1 MASSCMLFPF
11 SWPIHK
17 ARKRQ
22 EGAQQNLP
30 QILAVPSSDPVIICK
45 ARRLVSRWL
54 HPKHYDQSIRLSGF
68 ITQKKHPPPTP
79 QSMEWWDDAPDCGMA
94 EKQYSANNQSGPE
107 TPLYSCLF
115 PVQPCNFL
123 RHKLQ
128 SHNNGKHNLSNFF
141 KKQSLKML
149 AGEELQ
155 RMQSFNLGMKILKA
169 TSYTMGVPLSISTY
183 LGPQSVQQI
192 RLSLIIESKSKQFQS
207 RYLWIITSLP
217 YPMHMHTHHQ
227 LQQRGNLS
235 APNQTRPPYQ
245 SFLRKYWEMLHT
257 YDLRQPETN
266 WEMTQ

>member
-1 MASSCMLFPF
+1 MASSCLLFPF

-45 ARRLVSRWL
+45 TRRLVSKWL
-54 HPKHYDQSIRLSGF
+54 HAKHYDQSIRLSGL
-68 ITQKKHPPPTP
+68 ITQKKHPPPTL

-94 EKQYSANNQSGPE
+94 EKQYSANNQSGPY

-123 RHKLQ
+123 HHKLQ

-155 RMQSFNLGMKILKA
+155 RTQKFQPGDEDLEGNQLYHGCA
-169 TSYTMGVPLSISTY
+169 TL
-183 LGPQSVQQI
+183 
-192 RLSLIIESKSKQFQS
+192 
-207 RYLWIITSLP
+207 
-217 YPMHMHTHHQ
+217 
-227 LQQRGNLS
+227 N
-235 APNQTRPPYQ
+235 
-245 SFLRKYWEMLHT
+245 
-257 YDLRQPETN
+257 
-266 WEMTQ
+266 